1 MDTDYSET
9 ALHPLKNS
17 TMLNKAV
24 IIPALIILLALSACG
39 PSRELAEDPAEE
51 EIVEEIVEEE
61 EVFELLSAEDL
72 AQLRNTLAD
81 PYLQTQNEVSP
92 VFELTD
98 EDLEAD
104 NSRNGFRIQIL
115 STEDMNEA
123 DAISLRYYDWADNR
137 DLPFIRAP
145 EAYVLFRQPYYRVRV
160 GDFRNRADVIEFLE
174 LLRPRF
180 PGSWIV
186 LDTIDPDRVPRRN

>member
-1 MDTDYSET
+1 
-9 ALHPLKNS
+9 
-17 TMLNKAV
+17 MLNKAV
-24 IIPALIILLALSACG
+24 IIPALIFLLALSACG
-39 PSRELAEDPAEE
+39 PSRELAEAPAEE
-51 EIVEEIVEEE
+51 EIEE
-61 EVFELLSAEDL
+61 EVAEEQEDL
-72 AQLRNTLAD
+72 ALLNSEDLIQLRNTLSD
-81 PYLQTQNEVSP
+81 PYVQTQNEVSP

-98 EDLEAD
+98 QDLEAD

-115 STEDMNEA
+115 STEDMTDA
-123 DAISLRYYDWADNR
+123 DEISLRYYDWADNR
-137 DLPFIRAP
+137 DLPFTRAP

-160 GDFRNRADVIEFLE
+160 GDFRNRADAIEFLE